1 MLRVASYACLVVAL
15 ATGVILWV
23 TAARR
28 GCQPLSIDALTPILQ
43 GLLVFHLFAVGG
55 LFLGLLRAFGSQ
67 PNWWPVAANASVIL
81 AFWMVA
87 WSWPC

>member
-1 MLRVASYACLVVAL
+1 MLRFGSYACCVAAL
-15 ATGVILWV
+15 ATGVMFWV

-55 LFLGLLRAFGSQ
+55 VLLGLLCAFRGER
-67 PNWWPVAANASVIL
+67 NWWPVGASVAVI
-81 AFWMVA
+81 AGFWLVA